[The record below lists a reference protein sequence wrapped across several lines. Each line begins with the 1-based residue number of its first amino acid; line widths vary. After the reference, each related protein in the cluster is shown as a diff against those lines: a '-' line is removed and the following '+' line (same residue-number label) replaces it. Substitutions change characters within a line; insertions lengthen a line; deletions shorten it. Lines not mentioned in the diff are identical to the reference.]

1 MATKN
6 ASKKIKGSIFS
17 FHRETLVR
25 ATLPNF
31 HLPAAVE
38 VLTLGQY
45 TRVPRCVR
53 ERIVPPEPISAH
65 EKRLTLLRINQ
76 VSGRYVP
83 IGVATQGDQI
93 GRIFAQ
99 WAIVFFEQF
108 F

>member
-1 MATKN
+1 M
-6 ASKKIKGSIFS
+6 FQS
-17 FHRETLVR
+17 FICRESLVR

-53 ERIVPPEPISAH
+53 ERIVPPEPITPQ

-76 VSGRYVP
+76 V
-83 IGVATQGDQI
+83 II
-93 GRIFAQ
+93 LRIYKFRGCS
-99 WAIVFFEQF
+99 
-108 F
+108 